1 MVVDNVLSPLP
12 SPSSDVDTSP
22 SEDCTQFAASRRGLL
37 LFGLLLAA
45 ACFLVY
51 RSTFGFELLTWDD
64 NQHVTE
70 NEYFQE
76 LTWRSWAHFWG
87 YSYIFLYI
95 PVSYNFF
102 ACEVWIAGWFP
113 TGDPAQPMNP
123 AVFHIGNV
131 LVHLGCTLAAYRLMF
146 RLTCNAWAAFFGALL
161 FCVHPLQVE
170 SVAWVGETRGT
181 LSTLFSFLAAG
192 LYLRYA
198 GVHPTSGMFA
208 DAVYEPPRRR
218 NRDYWLGLFCF
229 GLALLSKPSA
239 ASLPLLLLVVD
250 VILLR
255 RSSFTALYHLIPW
268 FVAAAVITLMTKYYQ
283 KDTYMFGPAVAPWL
297 QRPFI
302 AGDAYAFYLQ
312 KLVWPLEMGFDYGR
326 TPHLVRELP
335 GFRRAW
341 LLPAAIA
348 LILWLCPRRRIWLGC
363 YAIFIAALLPVSGIV
378 PFLYQS
384 ISTTADRYMYVPMFG
399 FGLLTSAWLATR
411 RAHFGPIVVA
421 AVVLGLLAHRA
432 VDQCRYWRDDWTV
445 YRHGIDV
452 NPLSYMAHLN
462 LGGRYRKEKQY
473 DLALR
478 HFARVLEI
486 RPDYFW
492 ANNDRG
498 NCFMALHRYDDAIKE
513 YQSAYDKYPSA
524 FEVQIGLADA
534 YKAKEQFGEAE
545 RWYRE
550 AVKTAAD
557 NKDSHSIVPHLG
569 LAEFLMKRGRFEEAN
584 KEFETAA
591 KLGPESSD
599 VPRRRGR
606 ALVEA
611 GRLAE
616 AAPYLESWV
625 AAAPDAAAAHV
636 ELASCYYL
644 LSKFALSVEQ
654 GAAAVRLDPKLFE
667 ARHNY
672 GLALAA
678 VGKTAEARKQFEA
691 ALALIP
697 PGTNTAA
704 EVRKSLDSL
713 R

>member
-1 MVVDNVLSPLP
+1 MQTSPPTTTFGP
-12 SPSSDVDTSP
+12 SPPPDS
-22 SEDCTQFAASRRGLL
+22 TQCAVSRRGLL

-45 ACFLVY
+45 ACFFVY
-51 RSTFGFELLTWDD
+51 RSTFTCELLTWDD
-64 NQHVTE
+64 NQHIVE
-70 NEYFQE
+70 NEYFQK

-102 ACEVWIAGWFP
+102 ACEVWISQWFP
-113 TGDPAQPMNP
+113 TGDPTQPMNP

-146 RLTCNAWAAFFGALL
+146 RLTCNAWAAFLGALL

-181 LSTLFSFLAAG
+181 LSTFFSLLAAG
-192 LYLRYA
+192 RYLRYA
-198 GVHPTSGMFA
+198 GVSPTAGMFA
-208 DAVYEPPRRR
+208 DTAYEPPERRD
-218 NRDYWLGLFCF
+218 RDYWLGMFGF

-239 ASLPLLLLVVD
+239 ASLPLVLLVIDIV
-250 VILLR
+250 LLR
-255 RSSFTALYHLIPW
+255 RDWYTAVLRMIPW

-283 KDTYMFGPAVAPWL
+283 SSDYMYQPAVAPWKY
-297 QRPFI
+297 RPFI

-312 KLVWPLEMGFDYGR
+312 KLVWPLELAFDYGR

-335 GFRRAW
+335 GFWRAW
-341 LLPAAIA
+341 FLPAVVA
-348 LILWLCPRRRIWLGC
+348 LVFWLCPRRRIWLGC
-363 YAIFIAALLPVSGIV
+363 YAIFIAAILPVSGIV

-399 FGLLTSAWLATR
+399 FGLMTAAWLATR
-411 RAHFGPIVVA
+411 PSLFGPITFVA
-421 AVVLGLLAHRA
+421 VILGLFAHRA
-432 VDQCRYWRDDWTV
+432 SDQCRYWRDDWVV

-452 NPLSYMAHLN
+452 NPLSYMGHLN
-462 LGGRYRKEKQY
+462 LGGRYRKDKQY
-473 DLALR
+473 ELAMR

-498 NCFMALHRYDDAIKE
+498 NCLIALHRYDDAIKE
-513 YQSAYDKYPSA
+513 YQEAFDKYDQA

-534 YKAKEQFGEAE
+534 YKASEQFTNAE
-545 RWYRE
+545 RWYRK
-550 AVKTAAD
+550 AVATAPE
-557 NKDSHSIVPHLG
+557 NVVPHLG
-569 LAEFLMKRGRFEEAN
+569 LAEFLMKRSRFDEAN

-591 KLGPESSD
+591 ELAPESLD

-616 AAPYLESWV
+616 AAPYLEAWV
-625 AAAPDAAAAHV
+625 AAAPDSAAAHV

-644 LSKFALSVEQ
+644 LSKFALAVDQ

-667 ARHNY
+667 AHHNY

-678 VGKTAEARKQFEA
+678 VGKTAEAHKHLEA

-697 PGTNTAA
+697 PGSKAAA
-704 EVRKSLDSL
+704 EVRESLASL

>member
-1 MVVDNVLSPLP
+1 MVVEPE
-12 SPSSDVDTSP
+12 PSSESVVDDDVDMA
-22 SEDCTQFAASRRGLL
+22 DAASRVVMSPAPPPNPRRGQF

-45 ACFLVY
+45 ICFFVY
-51 RSTFGFELLTWDD
+51 RGTFAFDLLTWDD

-70 NEYFQE
+70 NEYFQK
-76 LTWRSWAHFWG
+76 LTWRSWAHFWA

-102 ACEVWIAGWFP
+102 ACEVWIAQWFP
-113 TGDPAQPMNP
+113 TGDPAHPMNP

-131 LVHLGCTLAAYRLMF
+131 LVHLGCTLAAYRLMV

-192 LYLRYA
+192 LYLRYV
-198 GVHPTSGMFA
+198 GLNPTAGMFA
-208 DAVYEPPRRR
+208 DAAYEPLQRRS
-218 NRDYWLGLFCF
+218 RDYWLGLLCF

-239 ASLPLLLLVVD
+239 ASLPLILLVID

-255 RSSFTALYHLIPW
+255 RSLLRAIYHLIPW

-283 KDTYMFGPAVAPWL
+283 KDSYMFGPAVAPL
-297 QRPFI
+297 IDRPFI

-312 KLVWPLEMGFDYGR
+312 KLVWPLEMAFDYGR

-335 GFRRAW
+335 GFWRAW
-341 LLPAAIA
+341 LLPSVTA
-348 LILWLCPRRRIWLGC
+348 LIFSMCPRRRVWLGC
-363 YAIFIAALLPVSGIV
+363 YAIFIAAILPVSGIV

-399 FGLLTSAWLATR
+399 FGLMAAAWLATR
-411 RAHFGPIVVA
+411 RSSLAPAIVA
-421 AVVLGLLAHRA
+421 AVVLGLLAHRT
-432 VDQCRYWRDDWTV
+432 VDQCRYWRDDWV
-445 YRHGIDV
+445 VFRHGIEV

-473 DLALR
+473 EPALR
-478 HFARVLEI
+478 NFARVLEI

-492 ANNDRG
+492 ADYDRG
-498 NCFMALHRYDDAIKE
+498 TCFMALHRYDDAIKE
-513 YQSAYDKYPSA
+513 YKSAFDKYPSA
-524 FEVQIGLADA
+524 FEVHVGLADA
-534 YKAKEQFGEAE
+534 YKVKERFDEAE
-545 RWYRE
+545 RWYRK
-550 AVKTAAD
+550 AVKTAPD
-557 NKDSHSIVPHLG
+557 NVVPHLG
-569 LAEFLMKRGRFEEAN
+569 LGEFLMMRGRIEEAN
-584 KEFETAA
+584 KEFDVAA
-591 KLGPESSD
+591 ELAPESPD

-611 GRLAE
+611 NRPAE
-616 AAPYLESWV
+616 AAPYLEAWV
-625 AAAPDAAAAHV
+625 AAAPDSAGAHN

-644 LSKFALSVEQ
+644 LSKFALAVEQ
-654 GAAAVRLDPKLFE
+654 GAVAVRLDPKLFE
-667 ARHNY
+667 AQYNY

-678 VGKTAEARKQFEA
+678 VGKTAEARTQFEQ

-697 PGTNTAA
+697 PGTKTAA
-704 EVRKSLDSL
+704 EVRESLDSL

>member
-12 SPSSDVDTSP
+12 SPSSDCDTSP
-22 SEDCTQFAASRRGLL
+22 TEDCTQFAASRRGLF

-45 ACFLVY
+45 ACYFVY

-70 NEYFQE
+70 NEYFQK

-95 PVSYNFF
+95 PVSYNFY

-123 AVFHIGNV
+123 TVFHIGNV
-131 LVHLGCTLAAYRLMF
+131 LVHVGCTLAAYRLMF

-192 LYLRYA
+192 LYLRYV
-198 GVHPTSGMFA
+198 GINPTSGMFA
-208 DAVYEPPRRR
+208 DEAYEPTQRR

-239 ASLPLLLLVVD
+239 ASLPLVLLVID
-250 VILLR
+250 AILLR
-255 RSSFTALYHLIPW
+255 RSWLTALYHLIPW

-297 QRPFI
+297 HRPFI

-312 KLVWPLEMGFDYGR
+312 KLVWPLDLAFDYGR

-335 GFRRAW
+335 SFWRAW
-341 LLPAAIA
+341 LLPAVVA
-348 LILWLCPRRRIWLGC
+348 LIFWLCPRRRIWLGC
-363 YAIFIAALLPVSGIV
+363 YAIFIAAILPVSGIV
-378 PFLYQS
+378 PFLFQS

-399 FGLLTSAWLATR
+399 FGLMTAAWLATR
-411 RAHFGPIVVA
+411 RSLFGPTIFA
-421 AVVLGLLAHRA
+421 SVVLGLLAHRA
-432 VDQCRYWRDDWTV
+432 VDQCRFWRDDWTV

-452 NPLSYMAHLN
+452 TPLSYMANLN

-473 DLALR
+473 DLAMR

-492 ANNDRG
+492 ANYDRG
-498 NCFMALHRYDDAIKE
+498 VCLMALHRYGDAIKE
-513 YQSAYDKYPSA
+513 YRAAFDKYDQA
-524 FEVQIGLADA
+524 FEVHVGLADA
-534 YKAKEQFGEAE
+534 YKANEQFDEAE
-545 RWYRE
+545 RWYRK
-550 AVKTAAD
+550 AVKAAPD
-557 NKDSHSIVPHLG
+557 NMVPHLG
-569 LAEFLMKRGRFEEAN
+569 LAEFLMKRGRIDEAN
-584 KEFETAA
+584 KEFEIAA
-591 KLGPESSD
+591 ELSPKSPD

-616 AAPYLESWV
+616 AAPYLEAWV
-625 AAAPDAAAAHV
+625 AAAPDAAAAHI

-678 VGKTAEARKQFEA
+678 VGKTAEAREQLEA
-691 ALALIP
+691 ALVLIP
-697 PGTNTAA
+697 PGSKTAA
-704 EVRKSLDSL
+704 EVRESLAAL

>member
-1 MVVDNVLSPLP
+1 MVVDNVSSSLP
-12 SPSSDVDTSP
+12 SPPGDCDTSP
-22 SEDCTQFAASRRGLL
+22 TADRTQVAVSRSGLF

-45 ACFLVY
+45 ACYFVY
-51 RSTFGFELLTWDD
+51 RGTFTFELLSWDD
-64 NQHVTE
+64 NQHITE
-70 NEYFQE
+70 NEYFQK
-76 LTWRSWAHFWG
+76 LTWRSWLHFWG

-102 ACEVWIAGWFP
+102 ACEVWIAQWFP
-113 TGDPAQPMNP
+113 TGDPLQPMNP

-146 RLTCNAWAAFFGALL
+146 RLTCNAWAAFLGALL
-161 FCVHPLQVE
+161 FCVHPFQVE

-192 LYLRYA
+192 LYLRYV
-198 GVHPTSGMFA
+198 GVSPTEGMFA
-208 DAVYEPPRRR
+208 DAPYEPPQRS
-218 NRDYWLGLFCF
+218 NRDCWFGLFCF
-229 GLALLSKPSA
+229 GLALLSKPST
-239 ASLPLLLLVVD
+239 ASLPLILLVID
-250 VILLR
+250 VVLLR
-255 RSSFTALYHLIPW
+255 RSSFTAMRHLIPW

-283 KDTYMFGPAVAPWL
+283 KDTYMFGPAVAPWWD
-297 QRPFI
+297 RPFI

-312 KLVWPLEMGFDYGR
+312 KLVWPLDMAFDYGR

-335 GFRRAW
+335 GFWRAW
-341 LLPAAIA
+341 FLPSVVA

-363 YAIFIAALLPVSGIV
+363 YAIFIVAILPVSGIV

-384 ISTTADRYMYVPMFG
+384 ISTTADRYMHVPMFG
-399 FGLLTSAWLATR
+399 FGLMAAAWLATR
-411 RAHFGPIVVA
+411 RSVIGPLAVA
-421 AVVLGLLAHRA
+421 SVVLGLLAHRA
-432 VDQCRYWRDDWTV
+432 VDQCRYWRDDWVV

-452 NPLSYMAHLN
+452 TPLSYMAHLN

-486 RPDYFW
+486 RSDYFW
-492 ANNDRG
+492 ANYDRG
-498 NCFMALHRYDDAIKE
+498 VCFMALHRYDDAIKE
-513 YQSAYDKYPSA
+513 YQAAFKKYDSA

-534 YKAKEQFGEAE
+534 YKAKEQFDDAE
-545 RWYRE
+545 RWYRK
-550 AVKTAAD
+550 AVKTAPD
-557 NKDSHSIVPHLG
+557 NIVPHLG
-569 LAEFLMKRGRFEEAN
+569 LAEFLMKRGRLDEAN
-584 KEFETAA
+584 KEFDIATE
-591 KLGPESSD
+591 LGPESSD
-599 VPRRRGR
+599 VPRRRGH

-611 GRLAE
+611 NRLAE
-616 AAPYLESWV
+616 AAPYLEAWV
-625 AAAPDAAAAHV
+625 AAAPDSAASHI

-644 LSKFALSVEQ
+644 LSKFALAVEQ
-654 GAAAVRLDPKLFE
+654 GAAAVGLDPKLFE

-678 VGKTAEARKQFEA
+678 VGKTAEARTQLEA

-697 PGTNTAA
+697 PGTETAA
-704 EVRKSLDSL
+704 EVRESLATL

>member
-1 MVVDNVLSPLP
+1 MVVDNVLPPISP
-12 SPSSDVDTSP
+12 PSSDRDTSP
-22 SEDCTQFAASRRGLL
+22 TEDYTQFAGSRRGLF

-45 ACFLVY
+45 ACYFVY
-51 RSTFGFELLTWDD
+51 RSTFTFELLTWDD
-64 NQHVTE
+64 NQHITE
-70 NEYFQE
+70 NEYFQK

-95 PVSYNFF
+95 PVSYNFY

-113 TGDPAQPMNP
+113 TGDPLRPMNP

-146 RLTCNAWAAFFGALL
+146 RLTCNVWAAFLGALV

-181 LSTLFSFLAAG
+181 LSTLFSFLGAG
-192 LYLRYA
+192 LYLRYV
-198 GVHPTSGMFA
+198 GVNPTQGMFA
-208 DAVYEPPRRR
+208 DEAYEPSQRHD
-218 NRDYWLGLFCF
+218 RDYWLGLFCF

-239 ASLPLLLLVVD
+239 ASLPLVLLVVD

-255 RSSFTALYHLIPW
+255 RRLFTALYHLIPW

-297 QRPFI
+297 HRPFI

-312 KLVWPLEMGFDYGR
+312 KLVWPLDLAFDYGR

-335 GFRRAW
+335 GFWRAW
-341 LLPAAIA
+341 FLPTVVA

-363 YAIFIAALLPVSGIV
+363 YAIFIIAILPVSGLV
-378 PFLYQS
+378 PFLFQS

-399 FGLLTSAWLATR
+399 FGLMTAAWVATR
-411 RAHFGPIVVA
+411 RSLFGPLILVS
-421 AVVLGLLAHRA
+421 VVLGLLAHRA
-432 VDQCRYWRDDWTV
+432 VDQCRFWRDDWVV

-452 NPLSYMAHLN
+452 TPLSYMAHLN

-473 DLALR
+473 DLAMR

-492 ANNDRG
+492 ANYDRG
-498 NCFMALHRYDDAIKE
+498 VCLMALHRHKDAIKE
-513 YQSAYDKYPSA
+513 YQAAFDKYEKA
-524 FEVQIGLADA
+524 FEVHVGLADA
-534 YKAKEQFGEAE
+534 YKADEQFDIAE
-545 RWYRE
+545 RWYRK
-550 AVKTAAD
+550 AVKAAPD
-557 NKDSHSIVPHLG
+557 NIVPHLG
-569 LAEFLMKRGRFEEAN
+569 LAEFLMKRGRIDEAN
-584 KEFETAA
+584 QEFETAA
-591 KLGPESSD
+591 ELSPESAD

-616 AAPYLESWV
+616 AAPYLETWV
-625 AAAPDAAAAHV
+625 AAAPDSAAAHD

-644 LSKFALSVEQ
+644 LSKFALAVEQ
-654 GAAAVRLDPKLFE
+654 GATAVRLDPKLFD

-678 VGKTAEARKQFEA
+678 VGKTAEAREQFEA
-691 ALALIP
+691 ALVLVP
-697 PGTNTAA
+697 PGTKAAA
-704 EVRKSLDSL
+704 EVRESLAAL